1 MIVLPKPLLGCIQPN
16 GKTKIG
22 RKERIVDVKN
32 KRNREKNE
40 SVKSDI
46 KKRVCMRKL
55 GFS

>member
-1 MIVLPKPLLGCIQPN
+1 MIVLPRPLLGCIQPN

-32 KRNREKNE
+32 KRNREKNV
-40 SVKSDI
+40 SVKSDV